1 MNFFFFLII
10 LSLCFQI
17 NAMNLLNDQLK
28 DSEKFFKNWEY
39 ISDRVMGGVSTGK
52 AEIKKEGDNFFLRL
66 SGNVSTKNNGGF
78 IQVRSDVDDL
88 ADNFKGLR
96 LKVKGEAS
104 SYFIHIRTNFLFL
117 PWQFYSGEFLVD
129 NEWKEIELL
138 FKDFKK
144 SNFYQPSSFNA
155 SEIESIGFVAFGK
168 DFNARL
174 DIMEA
179 ELF

>member
-1 MNFFFFLII
+1 MNFFFFSII
-10 LSLCFQI
+10 LSLCVQI

-78 IQVRSDVDDL
+78 IQVRSDVDEL

-117 PWQFYSGEFLVD
+117 PWQFYSGEFFVD
-129 NEWKEIELL
+129 SEWKEIELF

-144 SNFYQPSSFNA
+144 SNFYQPSSFSA
-155 SEIESIGFVAFGK
+155 SEIKSIGFVAFGK

-179 ELF
+179 QLF

>member
-1 MNFFFFLII
+1 
-10 LSLCFQI
+10 
-17 NAMNLLNDQLK
+17 MNLLNDQLK

-39 ISDRVMGGVSTGK
+39 ISDQVMGGVSTGK

-117 PWQFYSGEFLVD
+117 PWQFYSGEFL
-129 NEWKEIELL
+129 
-138 FKDFKK
+138 
-144 SNFYQPSSFNA
+144 S
-155 SEIESIGFVAFGK
+155 G
-168 DFNARL
+168 
-174 DIMEA
+174 
-179 ELF
+179 